1 MIKLKT
7 PKRQYYVR
15 PLLITLILCF
25 IPLLVYAKPAK
36 EITRL
41 SGNPSLESL
50 KKYYHIPNFKLGGE
64 YNLKK
69 EKDYEFGGNRGVT
82 LESLG
87 QEPLRTAYIAVGTP
101 QKDKNGKIINAVVI
115 NSFYSG
121 DSSNMYDFW
130 YEGQSGNDFCQGAV
144 VGPGKLIDTN
154 KYYVIFLDAL
164 GLWGASKPSDGLGMK
179 FPKYSYFDMIQANY
193 LLLRDKLGVGKI
205 KLATGV
211 SMGGTQS
218 YIWGILHPDYVD
230 AIMPIGGSTATDTA
244 NPVAA
249 WLFQL
254 MTAAMESD
262 PVWKET
268 GGDYYHLPKEQHP
281 NNGMMFGWSVLG
293 HTGFEFNFRSSQPWE
308 NVQKDV
314 FYWEPKGDQSASLKG
329 KAADYDV
336 CDLMYRNIVGDNHNV
351 NDLLGRI
358 KAKTLVV
365 HVKSDQWLLYSLA
378 EEASKEI
385 KDAQLVGIDSPL
397 AHYAVFPAPN
407 MVTDEIKNFI
417 REPIP
422 VTHMKKVRVEKGD
435 PNKSFWRDQVQY
447 PFDVKYASARDS
459 QFEEWEVAY
468 MDEYIGGES
477 DPRTLVII
485 HGKGAFAGHYG
496 YVMKKGL
503 ENGLRVI
510 ALDIPHYG
518 KSSPGNVGKSPARTL
533 EDMREVFYDVIVNQ
547 LGVKKAVY
555 YGHSLGGLFCLGY
568 TLNYPDAVEKLVL
581 EAPAGL
587 EEYPQN
593 FDVGTDTPLPIFD
606 PSYAYDY
613 KKWEK
618 VWEPLGML
626 KSEMN
631 KSKED
636 LLNFYYF
643 KKKDPKTGKVKS
655 SNSGYFKKDT
665 EYARFLTDTRLN
677 IIDGN
682 QDEYKQHIIAF
693 IRDVYSMCI
702 EIRKEDPES
711 IYKRLGEIEAP
722 MFVAFGEDEPFIPG
736 TPLNGRTDME
746 KDILHPFYAKMAGAG
761 NPPVIKV
768 YPDVAHFIHT
778 DIPEEY
784 TTDVIDFIFK
794 GKVGGTIKDYS
805 DIPLESGSMTGKKK
819 KVEKKENAGK
829 SAGIPLLSK

>member
-1 MIKLKT
+1 MKSKAF
-7 PKRQYYVR
+7 KRKYVVR
-15 PLLITLILCF
+15 LLLVTLIFCL
-25 IPLLVYAKPAK
+25 IPLLAYARPAK

-41 SGNPSLESL
+41 AGDPSLESL
-50 KKYYHIPNFKLGGE
+50 KEYYRIPNFRLAGE
-64 YNLKK
+64 YDPDD
-69 EKDYEFGGNRGVT
+69 EKSFEFGGKGGVT

-101 QKDKNGKIINAVVI
+101 EKDENGKIINAVVI

-121 DSSNMYDFW
+121 DSGNMYNFW
-130 YEGQSGNDFCQGAV
+130 YEGQPGNGFCQGGV
-144 VGPGKLIDTN
+144 VGPGKLIDTD

-218 YIWGILHPDYVD
+218 YIWGILHPDYVE
-230 AIMPIGGSTATDTA
+230 AIMPIGGSTATDSA
-244 NPVAA
+244 NPVAM

-254 MTAAMESD
+254 MTAAMKSD

-268 GGDYYHLPKEQHP
+268 QGDYYHLPKEQHP
-281 NNGMMFGWSVLG
+281 NKGMMFGWSVLG
-293 HTGFEFNFRSSQPWE
+293 HTGFEFNFRSSQPWKD
-308 NVQKDV
+308 VQKDV
-314 FYWEPKGDQSASLKG
+314 FYWHPEGDQSASLVG

-336 CDLMYRNIVGDNHNV
+336 CDLLYRNIVGDNHNV

-358 KAKTLVV
+358 KAKTLVI

-378 EEASKEI
+378 EEAAKKI
-385 KDAQLVGIDSPL
+385 KDAQLIGIDNPL

-407 MVTDEIKNFI
+407 LVADEIRNFI
-417 REPIP
+417 REPLP
-422 VTHMKKVRVEKGD
+422 VTHMKKPGVEKGD
-435 PNKSFWRDQVQY
+435 PAKSFWRDQVTY
-447 PFDVKYASARDS
+447 PFEVKYASARDS
-459 QFEEWEVAY
+459 QFAEWEVAY
-468 MDEYIGGES
+468 MDEYVGNES
-477 DPRTLVII
+477 APRTLVII
-485 HGKGAFAGHYG
+485 HGKGACAGHYG
-496 YVMKKGL
+496 YVMQKGL

-533 EDMREVFYDVIVNQ
+533 EDMREVFYDILVNQ
-547 LGVKKAVY
+547 IGVKKAVY
-555 YGHSLGGLFCLGY
+555 FGHSLGGLFCLGY
-568 TLNYPDAVEKLVL
+568 ALNYPDAVEKLVL

-593 FDVGTDTPLPIFD
+593 LDVGTDTPLPIFN
-606 PSYAYDY
+606 PSYAHDY
-613 KKWEK
+613 KKWEE

-626 KSEMN
+626 KGEFA
-631 KSKED
+631 KTEAD
-636 LLNFYYF
+636 ILNFYYF
-643 KKKDPKTGKVKS
+643 KKKNPKTGKVES
-655 SNSGYFKKDT
+655 SKSGYFKKDT
-665 EYARFLTDTRLN
+665 EYARFLTDTRIH

-682 QDEYKQHIIAF
+682 PDEYKQHIIAF

-702 EIRKEDPES
+702 ELRREDPDS
-711 IYKRLGEIEAP
+711 IYKRLGKIEAP
-722 MFVAFGEDEPFIPG
+722 MFVAFGADEPFIPG
-736 TPLNGRTDME
+736 TPLNGLEDLE

-761 NPPVIKV
+761 HSPIIKV

-784 TTDVIDFIFK
+784 AKDVMDFILT
-794 GKVGGTIKDYS
+794 GKVGGEIMDYS
-805 DIPLESGSMTGKKK
+805 DIPVESGAGAKKPEK
-819 KVEKKENAGK
+819 AEKKEKSGK
-829 SAGIPLLSK
+829 KANIKILSK